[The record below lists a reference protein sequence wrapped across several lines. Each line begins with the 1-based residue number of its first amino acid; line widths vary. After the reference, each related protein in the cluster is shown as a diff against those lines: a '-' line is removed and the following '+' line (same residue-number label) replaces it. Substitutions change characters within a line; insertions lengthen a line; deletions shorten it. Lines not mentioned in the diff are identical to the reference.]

1 MAAPETPLDN
11 IRSLTGAVLRNL
23 VGHRLTI
30 GDITVEIDTLAMTP
44 PTAAPW
50 EHWER
55 MTKHAETAARTGP
68 FDPFALL
75 HTGIDAF
82 ADTVRSGFAGAAA
95 AEQGWRE
102 ASQGRFALGRELV
115 GTSSQVQ
122 TPHVILSSVRAT
134 STNLWARPLAS
145 TTQIDVELDPVEVSA
160 HIDASSV
167 IEAITPHLAD
177 NLTVKLEPLELEAL
191 ERAPDGELPAHLVV
205 RHRRLPRRVSAPVQ
219 LAAEGPR
226 ITATVGTLDVDFGS
240 TRSRSIGSRSV
251 GLRSRSIEH
260 VFEPLGPN
268 ATIRSIAC
276 TTSGLVVEATIA
288 TMRWT
293 LDVQRVASLVAAASR
308 SARELRW

>member
-1 MAAPETPLDN
+1 MAAPETPSDN
-11 IRSLTGAVLRNL
+11 IRSLAGAALRNL

-55 MTKHAETAARTGP
+55 MTKHAATAARTGP

-102 ASQGRFALGRELV
+102 ASQGRFALGRDLV

-122 TPHVILSSVRAT
+122 TPHVILGRVRAT
-134 STNLWARPLAS
+134 STNLWARPLPSA
-145 TTQIDVELDPVEVSA
+145 TQIGVELDPIEVSA

-167 IEAITPHLAD
+167 IDAITPHLAD
-177 NLTVKLEPLELEAL
+177 NLTVELEPLETAPLET
-191 ERAPDGELPAHLVV
+191 APAEELPAHLVV

-219 LAAEGPR
+219 LAADGPR
-226 ITATVGTLDVDFGS
+226 IAATVGTLDVDFRS
-240 TRSRSIGSRSV
+240 TRSRSSSPRSIGL
-251 GLRSRSIEH
+251 GSRSIEH
-260 VFEPLGPN
+260 VLEPLGPS
-268 ATIRSIAC
+268 ATIRSIVC
-276 TTSGLVVEATIA
+276 TTSGLTIEATID
-288 TMRWT
+288 TIRWT
-293 LDVQRVASLVAAASR
+293 LDIQRIASLVAAASR
-308 SARELRW
+308 SGRELRW